1 MLVVLIDYFNCSS
14 NAFSAFTWLK
24 TVFQKVVW
32 EEALLCNEWQIEHG
46 QIWPFH
52 ILANYYRSGQ
62 ILELPLEQLWFF
74 IYICRIYPRK
84 KLLIYKSSHLGWNG
98 KHCTLEGCPKG
109 CNAHGQCKTNHA
121 LEWECWCDS
130 GWFGPGCDIPMEQDC
145 SDRKDN
151 DQGTYYVIMKWFTCI
166 VRTKFGLTSSTVDF

>member
-1 MLVVLIDYFNCSS
+1 M
-14 NAFSAFTWLK
+14 A
-24 TVFQKVVW
+24 VW
-32 EEALLCNEWQIEHG
+32 ICPAECAQ
-46 QIWPFH
+46 PFKDTGRFGLF
-52 ILANYYRSGQ
+52 IFLPDECANYYRKGQ
-62 ILELPLEQLWFF
+62 ILELPLEHLWLF
-74 IYICRIYPRK
+74 IYICRIYPLK
-84 KLLIYKSSHLGWNG
+84 KLLIYKSFHLGWNG

-151 DQGTYYVIMKWFTCI
+151 DQGTCYIIMKWFRDLYSENQI
-166 VRTKFGLTSSTVDF
+166 WAD